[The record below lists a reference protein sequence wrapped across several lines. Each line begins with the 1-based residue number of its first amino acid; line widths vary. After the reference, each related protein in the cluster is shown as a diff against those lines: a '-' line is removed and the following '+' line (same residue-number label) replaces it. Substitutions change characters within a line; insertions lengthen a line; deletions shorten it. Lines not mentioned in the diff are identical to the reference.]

1 MMKSLKRLQ
10 CLPSGTRRA
19 LWRGVGWAVAAAL
32 LDGACGLLLVPLI
45 RAWFAGAQAAVL
57 HWTIVLGALTLCH
70 AFVLYVAQRGGY
82 RAGGALAAGLVER
95 LVRHLPRIASWQAV
109 RDSHPAGLLRGPV
122 MQAMGI
128 PAHLL
133 GPLIGAVVTPL
144 AVVAGLAWID
154 WRIALCLAAAAVL
167 LFALLERGGTRTLAF
182 EQARASGDRDMAVQL
197 QTFAAH
203 QGLLRFAGREGDA
216 RAALMHAFDAQHRR
230 TRALMRR
237 SLPIELGFAGAV
249 QGVFVA
255 MLAGGAWAV
264 SAGRLDAATA
274 VAVLVL
280 LVRFIEPLAQ
290 LTQLDQALR
299 GAWRALDTVLA
310 VLHAPRFDSPE
321 RGTPVHD
328 ASVDAVRVGYRSP
341 AGATL
346 LDGVDLHCPAGGFV
360 AIVGP
365 TGAGKSTLLG
375 LLARLDDPGAGR
387 VLLGRADVR
396 HLSEATL
403 AATRNLV
410 FQDNGLFRGS
420 LAWNVRMGR
429 PDATDAELR
438 DALDAAGLLHDAE
451 RLPDGL
457 ESDVGPG
464 GQLLSGGQR
473 QRACLARALL
483 SRAPVLMFD
492 EPTASLDESSARR
505 VRDSLVALRGQRTRI
520 VVTHQPALAAAAD
533 TIVVLD
539 AGRVRA
545 TGTHAQLAE
554 TDAWYAAFARAEPGL
569 DGRPPDDL
577 EAKDAEDAVG
587 ASNAEARP
595 AESEH

>member
-1 MMKSLKRLQ
+1 MKSLKRLQ
-10 CLPSGTRRA
+10 CLPPETRRA
-19 LWRGVGWAVAAAL
+19 LRRGVGWAVAAAL

-45 RAWFAGAQAAVL
+45 RAWFAGAHAAAL
-57 HWTIVLGALTLCH
+57 HWTIALGALTLCH
-70 AFVLYVAQRGGY
+70 ALVMYVAQRGGY
-82 RAGGALAAGLVER
+82 RAGGALAAGLVDR

-122 MQAMGI
+122 MQAMGM

-133 GPLIGAVVTPL
+133 GPLIAAVVTPL

-154 WRIALCLAAAAVL
+154 WRIASCLAAAAVL

-182 EQARASGDRDMAVQL
+182 EQARAAGERDMAVQL

-216 RAALMHAFDAQHRR
+216 RAALQRAFDEQHRR

-255 MLAGGAWAV
+255 MLLGGTWAV
-264 SAGRLDAATA
+264 AAGRLDAATA

-280 LVRFIEPLAQ
+280 LVRFIEPLAH

-299 GAWRALDTVLA
+299 GGWRALDTVLA

-321 RGTPVHD
+321 RGTPVRD
-328 ASVDAVRVGYRSP
+328 ASVDAMRVGYRS
-341 AGATL
+341 ASGATL
-346 LDGVDLHCPAGGFV
+346 LDGIDLHCPAGGFV

-375 LLARLDDPGAGR
+375 LLARLDDPGTGR

-410 FQDNGLFRGS
+410 FQDNALFRGS

-438 DALDAAGLLHDAE
+438 AALDAVGLLRDAE

-457 ESDVGPG
+457 DTDVGPG

-483 SRAPVLMFD
+483 ARAPVLMFD
-492 EPTASLDESSARR
+492 EPTASLDEFGARR

-533 TIVVLD
+533 TIVVLEG
-539 AGRVRA
+539 GRVRA
-545 TGTHAQLAE
+545 TGTHAQLVEA
-554 TDAWYAAFARAEPGL
+554 DAWYATFARA
-569 DGRPPDDL
+569 GRPHDD
-577 EAKDAEDAVG
+577 ASYVG
-587 ASNAEARP
+587 AGAGAGAGQEARP
-595 AESEH
+595 AESAH

>member
-1 MMKSLKRLQ
+1 MMTTSLKRLQ
-10 CLPSGTRRA
+10 CLPRDTRRA
-19 LWRGVGWAVAAAL
+19 LWRGLGWAVAAAL

-45 RAWFAGAQAAVL
+45 RAWFAGAQAAAL
-57 HWTIVLGALTLCH
+57 HWTAVLGALTLCH
-70 AFVLYVAQRGGY
+70 ALVLYVAQRRGY
-82 RAGGALAAGLVER
+82 RAGGALAVGLVER
-95 LVRHLPRIASWQAV
+95 LVHHLPRIASWQTV

-167 LFALLERGGTRTLAF
+167 LFALLERGGARTLAF
-182 EQARASGDRDMAVQL
+182 EQARAAGDRDMAVQL

-203 QGLLRFAGREGDA
+203 QGLLRFAGRDGDA
-216 RAALMHAFDAQHRR
+216 RAALQRAFDEQHRR

-255 MLAGGAWAV
+255 MLIGGAWAV
-264 SAGRLDAATA
+264 AAGRLDAATA

-299 GAWRALDTVLA
+299 GGWRALDTVLA

-328 ASVDAVRVGYRSP
+328 ASVDALRVGYRS
-341 AGATL
+341 AGGATL
-346 LDGVDLHCPAGGFV
+346 LDGIDLHCPAGGFV

-375 LLARLDDPGAGR
+375 LLARLDDPCAGR

-438 DALDAAGLLHDAE
+438 AALDAVGLLRDAE

-457 ESDVGPG
+457 DTDVGPG

-483 SRAPVLMFD
+483 ARAPVLMFD
-492 EPTASLDESSARR
+492 EPAASLDELSARR

-545 TGTHAQLAE
+545 TGTHAQLIG
-554 TDAWYAAFARAEPGL
+554 TDAWYATFSRA
-569 DGRPPDDL
+569 GRPD
-577 EAKDAEDAVG
+577 G
-587 ASNAEARP
+587 APPAGADVETRP
-595 AESEH
+595 AESEQ

>member
-1 MMKSLKRLQ
+1 MMTTSLKRLQ
-10 CLPSGTRRA
+10 CLPCDTRRA
-19 LWRGVGWAVAAAL
+19 LWRGLGWAVAAAL

-45 RAWFAGAQAAVL
+45 RAWFAGAQAAAL
-57 HWTIVLGALTLCH
+57 HWTAVLGALTLCH
-70 AFVLYVAQRGGY
+70 ALVLYVAQRRGY
-82 RAGGALAAGLVER
+82 RAGGALAVGLVER
-95 LVRHLPRIASWQAV
+95 LVHHLPRIASWQAV

-167 LFALLERGGTRTLAF
+167 LFALLERGGARTLAF
-182 EQARASGDRDMAVQL
+182 EQARAAGDRDMAVQL

-203 QGLLRFAGREGDA
+203 QGLLRFAGRDGDA
-216 RAALMHAFDAQHRR
+216 RAALQRAFDEQHRR

-255 MLAGGAWAV
+255 MLIGGAWAV
-264 SAGRLDAATA
+264 AAGRLDAATA

-299 GAWRALDTVLA
+299 GGWRALDTVLA
-310 VLHAPRFDSPE
+310 VLHAPLFDSPE

-328 ASVDAVRVGYRSP
+328 ASVDALRVGYRS
-341 AGATL
+341 ASGATL
-346 LDGVDLHCPAGGFV
+346 LDGIDLHCPAGGFI

-375 LLARLDDPGAGR
+375 LLARLDDPCAGR

-438 DALDAAGLLHDAE
+438 TALDAVGLLRDAE

-457 ESDVGPG
+457 DTDVGPG

-483 SRAPVLMFD
+483 ARAPVLMFD
-492 EPTASLDESSARR
+492 EPTASLDELSARR

-545 TGTHAQLAE
+545 TGTHAQLIE
-554 TDAWYAAFARAEPGL
+554 TDAWYATFSRA
-569 DGRPPDDL
+569 GRPPD
-577 EAKDAEDAVG
+577 G
-587 ASNAEARP
+587 APPAGADVETRA
-595 AESEH
+595 AESEQ

>member
-1 MMKSLKRLQ
+1 MTSLLKRLQ
-10 CLPSGTRRA
+10 CLPSDTRRA
-19 LWRGVGWAVAAAL
+19 LWRGVGWAGAAAL

-45 RAWFAGAQAAVL
+45 RAWFAGAHAAVL
-57 HWTIVLGALTLCH
+57 HWAVALGALTLCH
-70 AFVLYVAQRGGY
+70 ALVLYVAQLGGY
-82 RAGGALAAGLVER
+82 RAGGALAVGLVER
-95 LVRHLPRIASWQAV
+95 LVQHLPRVASWQTV

-167 LFALLERGGTRTLAF
+167 LFALLERGGARTLAF
-182 EQARASGDRDMAVQL
+182 EQSRAAGDRDMAVQL

-203 QGLLRFAGREGDA
+203 QGLLRFAGQEGEARE
-216 RAALMHAFDAQHRR
+216 ALQRAFDEQHRR

-255 MLAGGAWAV
+255 MLLGGTWAV
-264 SAGRLDAATA
+264 ASGRLDAATA

-299 GAWRALDTVLA
+299 GGWRALDTVLA

-321 RGTPVHD
+321 RGTQAHD
-328 ASVDAVRVGYRSP
+328 ASVDAVRVGYRSA

-375 LLARLDDPGAGR
+375 LLARLDDPCAGR
-387 VLLGRADVR
+387 VLLGRSDVR

-438 DALDAAGLLHDAE
+438 AALDAVGLLRDAE

-457 ESDVGPG
+457 DTDVGPG

-483 SRAPVLMFD
+483 ARAPVLMFD
-492 EPTASLDESSARR
+492 EPTASLDEFSARQ
-505 VRDSLVALRGQRTRI
+505 VRDSLVAMRGQRTRI

-545 TGTHAQLAE
+545 TGTHAQLVAA
-554 TDAWYAAFARAEPGL
+554 DAWYATFARA
-569 DGRPPDDL
+569 GRPHDGPPPV
-577 EAKDAEDAVG
+577 E
-587 ASNAEARP
+587 AEAEAGS
-595 AESEH
+595 AESAH

>member
-1 MMKSLKRLQ
+1 MMMKSLKRLQ
-10 CLPSGTRRA
+10 CLPSETRRA

-45 RAWFAGAQAAVL
+45 RAWFAGVHAAVL
-57 HWTIVLGALTLCH
+57 HWTIALGALTLCH
-70 AFVLYVAQRGGY
+70 ALVLYVAQRGSY

-203 QGLLRFAGREGDA
+203 QGLLRFAGQEGDA
-216 RAALMHAFDAQHRR
+216 RAALQHAFDEQHRR

-255 MLAGGAWAV
+255 MLVGGAWAV
-264 SAGRLDAATA
+264 SVGRLDAATA

-299 GAWRALDTVLA
+299 GGWRALDTVLA

-328 ASVDAVRVGYRSP
+328 ASVDAVRVGYRSST
-341 AGATL
+341 GATL
-346 LDGVDLHCPAGGFV
+346 LDGVELHCPAGGFV

-387 VLLGRADVR
+387 VLLGRSDVR

-429 PDATDAELR
+429 PDASDAELR
-438 DALDAAGLLHDAE
+438 DALDAVGLLRDAE

-483 SRAPVLMFD
+483 ARAPVLMFD
-492 EPTASLDESSARR
+492 EPTASLDELSARR

-545 TGTHAQLAE
+545 TGTHAQLVE
-554 TDAWYAAFARAEPGL
+554 SDAWYATFARAGQLP
-569 DGRPPDDL
+569 DGPPP
-577 EAKDAEDAVG
+577 ADADTD
-587 ASNAEARP
+587 AEARP

>member
-1 MMKSLKRLQ
+1 MMIKSLKRLQ

-19 LWRGVGWAVAAAL
+19 LWRGAGWAVAAAL

-57 HWTIVLGALTLCH
+57 HWTIALGALTLCH

-144 AVVAGLAWID
+144 AVVVGLAWID
-154 WRIALCLAAAAVL
+154 WRIALSLAAAAVL

-216 RAALMHAFDAQHRR
+216 RAALQHAFDAQHRR

-310 VLHAPRFDSPE
+310 VLHAPRFDSPA

-328 ASVDAVRVGYRSP
+328 ASVDAVRVGYRSA

-438 DALDAAGLLHDAE
+438 DALDAVGLLHDAE

-545 TGTHAQLAE
+545 TGTHAQLARAD
-554 TDAWYAAFARAEPGL
+554 TWYATFARAGQLPDGL
-569 DGRPPDDL
+569 APSETD
-577 EAKDAEDAVG
+577 VQ
-587 ASNAEARP
+587 ARP

>member
-10 CLPSGTRRA
+10 CVPYETRRA

-45 RAWFAGAQAAVL
+45 RAWFAGGQAAVL
-57 HWTIVLGALTLCH
+57 HWTIALGALTLCH

-109 RDSHPAGLLRGPV
+109 RDTHPAGLLRGPV

-182 EQARASGDRDMAVQL
+182 EQARASGDREMAVQL

-203 QGLLRFAGREGDA
+203 QGLLRFAGQEGDA
-216 RAALMHAFDAQHRR
+216 RAALQHAFDAQHRR

-299 GAWRALDTVLA
+299 GGWRALDTVLA

-321 RGTPVHD
+321 RGNPVHD
-328 ASVDAVRVGYRSP
+328 ASVDAVRVGYRS
-341 AGATL
+341 ATGATL

-375 LLARLDDPGAGR
+375 LLARLDDPGTGQ
-387 VLLGRADVR
+387 VLLGRSDVR

-420 LAWNVRMGR
+420 LAWNVRMGH

-438 DALDAAGLLHDAE
+438 AALDAVGLLRDAE

-483 SRAPVLMFD
+483 ARAPVLMFD
-492 EPTASLDESSARR
+492 EPTASLDELSARR
-505 VRDSLVALRGQRTRI
+505 VRDSLIALRGQRTRI

-545 TGTHAQLAE
+545 TGTHAQLVE
-554 TDAWYAAFARAEPGL
+554 RDTWYATFARA
-569 DGRPPDDL
+569 GRPPDTPPPADT
-577 EAKDAEDAVG
+577 DT
-587 ASNAEARP
+587 EARP
-595 AESEH
+595 VESEH

>member
-1 MMKSLKRLQ
+1 MMKLLKRLQ
-10 CLPSGTRRA
+10 CLPSGTRLA
-19 LWRGVGWAVAAAL
+19 LWRGVGWAMAAAL

-57 HWTIVLGALTLCH
+57 HWTIALGALTLCH

-310 VLHAPRFDSPE
+310 VLHAPRFDSPD

-438 DALDAAGLLHDAE
+438 DALDAVGLLHDAE

-505 VRDSLVALRGQRTRI
+505 VRDSLVALRGQR
-520 VVTHQPALAAAAD
+520 
-533 TIVVLD
+533 
-539 AGRVRA
+539 
-545 TGTHAQLAE
+545 
-554 TDAWYAAFARAEPGL
+554 
-569 DGRPPDDL
+569 
-577 EAKDAEDAVG
+577 
-587 ASNAEARP
+587 
-595 AESEH
+595 

>member
-1 MMKSLKRLQ
+1 MTKSLKRLQ
-10 CLPSGTRRA
+10 CLPRDTRRA
-19 LWRGVGWAVAAAL
+19 LWRGLGWAVAAAL

-45 RAWFAGAQAAVL
+45 RAWFAGAHTAAL
-57 HWTIVLGALTLCH
+57 HWTIVLGALTLGH
-70 AFVLYVAQRGGY
+70 ALVLYVAQRGGY
-82 RAGGALAAGLVER
+82 RAGGALAVGLVER
-95 LVRHLPRIASWQAV
+95 LVQHLPRIASWQTV

-133 GPLIGAVVTPL
+133 GPLIGAAVTPL

-167 LFALLERGGTRTLAF
+167 LFALLQRGGARTLGL
-182 EQARASGDRDMAVQL
+182 EQARAAGDREMAVQL

-203 QGLLRFAGREGDA
+203 QGLLRFAGQDGEA
-216 RAALMHAFDAQHRR
+216 RAALQRAFDEQHRR

-237 SLPIELGFAGAV
+237 SLPLELGFAAAV

-255 MLAGGAWAV
+255 MLIGGAWAV
-264 SAGRLDAATA
+264 AAGRLDAATA

-299 GAWRALDTVLA
+299 GGWRALDTVLA
-310 VLHAPRFDSPE
+310 VLLAPRFDSPE

-328 ASVDAVRVGYRSP
+328 ASVDALRVGYRS
-341 AGATL
+341 AGGATL
-346 LDGVDLHCPAGGFV
+346 LDGIDLHCPAGGFV

-375 LLARLDDPGAGR
+375 LLARLDDPCAGR

-438 DALDAAGLLHDAE
+438 AALDAVGLLRDAE

-457 ESDVGPG
+457 DTDVGPG
-464 GQLLSGGQR
+464 GQVLSGGQR

-483 SRAPVLMFD
+483 ARAPVLMFD
-492 EPTASLDESSARR
+492 EPTASLDELSARR

-520 VVTHQPALAAAAD
+520 VVT
-533 TIVVLD
+533 
-539 AGRVRA
+539 
-545 TGTHAQLAE
+545 
-554 TDAWYAAFARAEPGL
+554 
-569 DGRPPDDL
+569 
-577 EAKDAEDAVG
+577 
-587 ASNAEARP
+587 
-595 AESEH
+595 

>member
-1 MMKSLKRLQ
+1 MMQSLKRLQ
-10 CLPSGTRRA
+10 CLPRDTRGA

-45 RAWFAGAQAAVL
+45 RAWFAGAHAAAL
-57 HWTIVLGALTLCH
+57 HWTIALGALTLCH
-70 AFVLYVAQRGGY
+70 ALVLYVAQLGGY
-82 RAGGALAAGLVER
+82 RAGGALAVGLVER
-95 LVRHLPRIASWQAV
+95 LVQHLPRIASWQAV
-109 RDSHPAGLLRGPV
+109 RDRHPAGLLRGPV
-122 MQAMGI
+122 MQAMSI

-167 LFALLERGGTRTLAF
+167 LFALLERGGARTLAS
-182 EQARASGDRDMAVQL
+182 EQARAAGDREMAVQL

-203 QGLLRFAGREGDA
+203 QGLLRFAGQEGDA
-216 RAALMHAFDAQHRR
+216 RAALQRAFDEQHRR
-230 TRALMRR
+230 TRTLMRR

-255 MLAGGAWAV
+255 MLVGGAWAV
-264 SAGRLDAATA
+264 AAGRLDAATA

-299 GAWRALDTVLA
+299 GGWRALDTVLA

-328 ASVDAVRVGYRSP
+328 ASVDAVRVGYRSG

-346 LDGVDLHCPAGGFV
+346 LDGVDLQCPAGGFV

-375 LLARLDDPGAGR
+375 LLARLDDPCAGR
-387 VLLGRADVR
+387 VLLGRSDVR

-438 DALDAAGLLHDAE
+438 DALDAVGLLRDVE
-451 RLPDGL
+451 RMPDGL

-483 SRAPVLMFD
+483 ARAPVLMFD
-492 EPTASLDESSARR
+492 EPTASLDELSARR

-545 TGTHAQLAE
+545 TGTHAQLVE
-554 TDAWYAAFARAEPGL
+554 TDAWYATFARA
-569 DGRPPDDL
+569 GRPP
-577 EAKDAEDAVG
+577 EGPAPAPAGADADVRA
-587 ASNAEARP
+587 
-595 AESEH
+595 AESEQ

>member
-1 MMKSLKRLQ
+1 MTSALKRLQ
-10 CLPSGTRRA
+10 CLPADTRRA
-19 LWRGVGWAVAAAL
+19 LRRGVGWAVAAAL
-32 LDGACGLLLVPLI
+32 LDGACGVLLVPLI
-45 RAWFAGAQAAVL
+45 RAWFDGAHAVAL
-57 HWTIVLGALTLCH
+57 RWTLALGALTLVQ
-70 AFVLYVAQRGGY
+70 AFVSYAAQRGGY
-82 RAGGALAAGLVER
+82 RAGGALAVGLVER
-95 LVRHLPRIASWQAV
+95 LVRHLPRIASPQAV
-109 RDSHPAGLLRGPV
+109 RDSRPAGLLRGPV
-122 MQAMGI
+122 MQAMSM

-154 WRIALCLAAAAVL
+154 WRIALCLAAAAAL
-167 LFALLERGGTRTLAF
+167 LFALLERGGRRTLAF
-182 EQARASGDRDMAVQL
+182 EEARAAGDREMAGQL

-203 QGLLRFAGREGDA
+203 QGLLRFASHEGDA
-216 RAALMHAFDAQHRR
+216 RAALQRAFDEQHRR

-237 SLPIELGFAGAV
+237 SLPVELGFAGAV
-249 QGVFVA
+249 QAVFVA
-255 MLAGGAWAV
+255 MLLGGAWAI
-264 SAGRLDAATA
+264 AHGRLDAATA

-280 LVRFIEPLAQ
+280 LVRFVEPLAQ

-299 GAWRALDTVLA
+299 GGWRALDTVLA

-321 RGTPVHD
+321 RGAQVHG
-328 ASVDAVRVGYRSP
+328 AGVDAMRLGYRSS

-346 LDGVDLHCPAGGFV
+346 LDGVDLHCPDGGFV

-375 LLARLDDPGAGR
+375 LLARLDDPSMGR
-387 VLLGRADVR
+387 VLIGGTDVR

-403 AATRNLV
+403 AATRNLA

-429 PDATDAELR
+429 PDATDAELHA
-438 DALDAAGLLHDAE
+438 ALDAVGLTRDVE

-457 ESDVGPG
+457 ETDVGPG

-483 SRAPVLMFD
+483 ARAPVLLLD
-492 EPTASLDESSARR
+492 EPTASLDEANARR
-505 VRDSLVALRGQRTRI
+505 FRDSLVALRGRRTRI
-520 VVTHQPALAAAAD
+520 VVTHHPALAAAAD
-533 TIVVLD
+533 AIVVLD

-545 TGTHAQLAE
+545 TGTHAQLVAA
-554 TDAWYAAFARAEPGL
+554 DAWYAAFARAGQALDVAPGA
-569 DGRPPDDL
+569 DAGVGAGA
-577 EAKDAEDAVG
+577 EVDAETG
-587 ASNAEARP
+587 P
-595 AESEH
+595 AEFER

>member
-1 MMKSLKRLQ
+1 MMTTSLKRLQ
-10 CLPSGTRRA
+10 CLPRDTRRA

-45 RAWFAGAQAAVL
+45 RAWFDGAHAVAL
-57 HWTIVLGALTLCH
+57 HWMIVLGALTLGH
-70 AFVLYVAQRGGY
+70 ALVLYVAQLGGY
-82 RAGGALAAGLVER
+82 RAGGALTVGLVER
-95 LVRHLPRIASWQAV
+95 LVQHLPRIASRQAV

-167 LFALLERGGTRTLAF
+167 LFALLERGGARTLAF
-182 EQARASGDRDMAVQL
+182 EQARAAGDRDMAVQL

-203 QGLLRFAGREGDA
+203 QGVLRFAGRDSDA
-216 RAALMHAFDAQHRR
+216 RAALQRAFDEQHRR

-255 MLAGGAWAV
+255 MLVGGAWAV
-264 SAGRLDAATA
+264 AAGRLDAATA

-299 GAWRALDTVLA
+299 GGWRALDTVLT

-328 ASVDAVRVGYRSP
+328 ASVDAVRVGYRT
-341 AGATL
+341 AGGATL
-346 LDGVDLHCPAGGFV
+346 LDGIDLHCPAGGFV

-375 LLARLDDPGAGR
+375 LLARLDDPCTGR
-387 VLLGRADVR
+387 VLLGRSDVR

-410 FQDNGLFRGS
+410 FQDNALFRGS

-438 DALDAAGLLHDAE
+438 AALDAVGLLHEAE

-457 ESDVGPG
+457 DTDVGPG

-483 SRAPVLMFD
+483 ARAPVLMFD
-492 EPTASLDESSARR
+492 EPTASLDELSARR
-505 VRDSLVALRGQRTRI
+505 VRDSLVTLRGQRTRI

-545 TGTHAQLAE
+545 TGTHAQLVEA
-554 TDAWYAAFARAEPGL
+554 DAWYATFARA
-569 DGRPPDDL
+569 GRPHDGAPP
-577 EAKDAEDAVG
+577 AGTDAQIC
-587 ASNAEARP
+587 P
-595 AESEH
+595 AESGH

>member
-1 MMKSLKRLQ
+1 
-10 CLPSGTRRA
+10 RR
-19 LWRGVGWAVAAAL
+19 
-32 LDGACGLLLVPLI
+32 
-45 RAWFAGAQAAVL
+45 
-57 HWTIVLGALTLCH
+57 
-70 AFVLYVAQRGGY
+70 GY
-82 RAGGALAAGLVER
+82 RAGGALAVGLVER
-95 LVRHLPRIASWQAV
+95 LVHHLPRIASWQAV
-109 RDSHPAGLLRGPV
+109 RDSHRAGLLRGPV

-167 LFALLERGGTRTLAF
+167 LFALLERGGARTLAF
-182 EQARASGDRDMAVQL
+182 EQARAAGDRDMAVQL

-203 QGLLRFAGREGDA
+203 QGLLRFAGRDGDA
-216 RAALMHAFDAQHRR
+216 RAALQRAFDEQHRR

-255 MLAGGAWAV
+255 MLIGGAWAV
-264 SAGRLDAATA
+264 AAGRLDAATA

-299 GAWRALDTVLA
+299 GGWRALDTVLA
-310 VLHAPRFDSPE
+310 VLHAPLFDSPE

-328 ASVDAVRVGYRSP
+328 ASVDALRVGYRS
-341 AGATL
+341 AGGATL
-346 LDGVDLHCPAGGFV
+346 LDGIDLHCPAGGFV

-375 LLARLDDPGAGR
+375 LLARLDDPCAGR

-438 DALDAAGLLHDAE
+438 AALDAVGLLRDAE

-457 ESDVGPG
+457 DTDVGPG

-483 SRAPVLMFD
+483 ARAPVLMFD
-492 EPTASLDESSARR
+492 EPTASLDELSARR

-545 TGTHAQLAE
+545 TGTHAQLIE
-554 TDAWYAAFARAEPGL
+554 TDAWYATFSRA
-569 DGRPPDDL
+569 GRPPDG
-577 EAKDAEDAVG
+577 APPAGADAET
-587 ASNAEARP
+587 RP
-595 AESEH
+595 AESEQ

>member
-10 CLPSGTRRA
+10 CLPAETRRA

-45 RAWFAGAQAAVL
+45 RAWFAGVHAAVL
-57 HWTIVLGALTLCH
+57 QWTIALGALTLCH
-70 AFVLYVAQRGGY
+70 ACVLYVAQRGGY

-133 GPLIGAVVTPL
+133 GPLIGAIVTPL

-167 LFALLERGGTRTLAF
+167 LFALLERGGSRTLAF
-182 EQARASGDRDMAVQL
+182 EQSRAAGDREMAVQL

-203 QGLLRFAGREGDA
+203 QGLLRFAGQEGDA
-216 RAALMHAFDAQHRR
+216 RAALQHAFDEQHRR

-255 MLAGGAWAV
+255 MLVGGAWAV

-299 GAWRALDTVLA
+299 GGWRALDTVLA
-310 VLHAPRFDSPE
+310 VLHTPRFDSPE

-328 ASVDAVRVGYRSP
+328 ASVDAVRVGYRSTG
-341 AGATL
+341 GATL

-429 PDATDAELR
+429 PDASDAELR
-438 DALDAAGLLHDAE
+438 DALDAVGLLRDAE

-483 SRAPVLMFD
+483 ARAPVLMFD
-492 EPTASLDESSARR
+492 EPTASLDELSARR

-545 TGTHAQLAE
+545 TGTHAQLVEA
-554 TDAWYAAFARAEPGL
+554 DGWYATFARAGL
-569 DGRPPDDL
+569 PPDAPPATEADL
-577 EAKDAEDAVG
+577 DAD
-587 ASNAEARP
+587 ARP

>member
-1 MMKSLKRLQ
+1 MMMKSLKRLQ
-10 CLPSGTRRA
+10 CLPAETRRA
-19 LWRGVGWAVAAAL
+19 LWRGAGWAVAAAL

-57 HWTIVLGALTLCH
+57 HWTIALGALTLCH

-182 EQARASGDRDMAVQL
+182 EQSRAAGDRDMAVQL

-203 QGLLRFAGREGDA
+203 QGLLRFAGQEGDA
-216 RAALMHAFDAQHRR
+216 RAALQHAFDEQHRR

-255 MLAGGAWAV
+255 MLVGGAWAV

-290 LTQLDQALR
+290 LTQLDRRCAAAGARSTRCSRCCMRRFSIAPSAARRCTMRASTRCASATGRPPVRRCSTASTCIARRAASSRSSARR
-299 GAWRALDTVLA
+299 GPARHAARPARTARRSGRRARA
-310 VLHAPRFDSPE
+310 ARPRRRAAPE
-321 RGTPVHD
+321 RGD
-328 ASVDAVRVGYRSP
+328 ARRDAQPRVPGQRAVSRQPRVERANGPPGRDRCRAARCTGRGRP
-341 AGATL
+341 A
-346 LDGVDLHCPAGGFV
+346 
-360 AIVGP
+360 
-365 TGAGKSTLLG
+365 
-375 LLARLDDPGAGR
+375 ARRRAVAGR
-387 VLLGRADVR
+387 A
-396 HLSEATL
+396 
-403 AATRNLV
+403 
-410 FQDNGLFRGS
+410 
-420 LAWNVRMGR
+420 
-429 PDATDAELR
+429 
-438 DALDAAGLLHDAE
+438 
-451 RLPDGL
+451 

-483 SRAPVLMFD
+483 ARAPVLMFD
-492 EPTASLDESSARR
+492 EPTASLDELSARR

-545 TGTHAQLAE
+545 TGTHAQLVE
-554 TDAWYAAFARAEPGL
+554 TDAWYATFARA
-569 DGRPPDDL
+569 GRPSDVSPTADS
-577 EAKDAEDAVG
+577 DAD
-587 ASNAEARP
+587 ARP
-595 AESEH
+595 AGRIRTLT

>member
-1 MMKSLKRLQ
+1 MTKSLKRLQ

-182 EQARASGDRDMAVQL
+182 EQARASGDRDMAMQL

-310 VLHAPRFDSPE
+310 VLHAPRFDSPD

>member
-1 MMKSLKRLQ
+1 MMMKSLKRLQ
-10 CLPSGTRRA
+10 CLPSETRRV

-45 RAWFAGAQAAVL
+45 RAWFAGAYATVL
-57 HWTIVLGALTLCH
+57 HWTIALGALTLCH
-70 AFVLYVAQRGGY
+70 ALVLYVAQRGGY

-95 LVRHLPRIASWQAV
+95 LVRHLPRIASWQVV

-167 LFALLERGGTRTLAF
+167 LFALLERGGTRTLVF
-182 EQARASGDRDMAVQL
+182 EQARASGDREMAVQL

-216 RAALMHAFDAQHRR
+216 RAALQRAFDEQHRR

-255 MLAGGAWAV
+255 MLVGGAWAV
-264 SAGRLDAATA
+264 AAGRLDAATA

-299 GAWRALDTVLA
+299 GGWRALDTVLA

-328 ASVDAVRVGYRSP
+328 ASVDAVRVGYRSA

-375 LLARLDDPGAGR
+375 VLARLDDPCAGR
-387 VLLGRADVR
+387 VLLGRSDVR

-438 DALDAAGLLHDAE
+438 DALDAVGLLRDAE
-451 RLPDGL
+451 RLLDGL

-483 SRAPVLMFD
+483 ARAPVLMFD
-492 EPTASLDESSARR
+492 EPTASLDELSARR
-505 VRDSLVALRGQRTRI
+505 VRDTLVALRGQRTRI

-545 TGTHAQLAE
+545 TGTHAQLVE
-554 TDAWYAAFARAEPGL
+554 TDAWYATFARAGQGP
-569 DGRPPDDL
+569 DGPPPADT
-577 EAKDAEDAVG
+577 DAQAW
-587 ASNAEARP
+587 P